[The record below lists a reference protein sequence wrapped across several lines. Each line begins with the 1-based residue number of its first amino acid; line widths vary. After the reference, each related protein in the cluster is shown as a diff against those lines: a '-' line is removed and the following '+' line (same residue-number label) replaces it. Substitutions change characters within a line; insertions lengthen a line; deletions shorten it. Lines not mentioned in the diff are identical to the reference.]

1 MAAAARRRLAVARL
15 LLLLSLTP
23 SSSRHDEHPSPPPP
37 PSIHSHC
44 DVTSHLPI
52 SGPADG
58 GTFVRVRGGGLDAGS
73 SWQCSFGETVVGAE
87 YDGSD
92 TDSVTC
98 YAPPAVSIDGTTTQ
112 VVTLQ
117 VSIDG
122 GSSWCNNG
130 SALSFQFYAPPVVS
144 AISPASGNAA
154 GGTNVTVTGV
164 GFSQGDTAHC
174 AFGVLYVGD
183 ERRAGATAE
192 ALERSDERLVC
203 ASPSAAR
210 ADAVGVATFSFD
222 RAALPAEEVT
232 SPCVDEYC
240 TPPRGWHEWPQP
252 THSPATPAC
261 RTRHTRH
268 RHPTAA
274 PLGCGNPPQAR
285 HARSGACNW
294 ALGIGHFA
302 LGIGHWALGIGHRAL
317 GIGHWALGIGNRA
330 LDIGYWALGLAA
342 MPRVTL
348 RPLARRL
355 APGRTHRYASGHNVT
370 LLALKPIPN
379 PSLNPTN
386 PHPRPRPN
394 PNPSPNPNPDPN
406 PTR

>member
-1 MAAAARRRLAVARL
+1 MAAVAVVPRRRLAVASL
-15 LLLLSLTP
+15 LLLA
-23 SSSRHDEHPSPPPP
+23 SSHSYEHPSPPPP
-37 PSIHSHC
+37 PAIHSDC
-44 DVTSHLPI
+44 YVTSHLPI

-58 GTFVRVRGGGLDAGS
+58 GTFVRVRGEGLDAGS

-98 YAPPAVSIDGTTTQ
+98 YAPPAVSGTT
-112 VVTLQ
+112 TLQ

-130 SALSFQFYAPPVVS
+130 SALSFQYYAPPVVS

-164 GFSQGDTAHC
+164 GFSQSATAHC

-183 ERRAGATAE
+183 ERRAGATTE

-210 ADAVGVATFSFD
+210 ADAVGIATFSFD

-240 TPPRGWHEWPQP
+240 TPPRGWQKCP
-252 THSPATPAC
+252 THHPCTC
-261 RTRHTRH
+261 RRCHSCDSRH
-268 RHPTAA
+268 RHPMAA
-274 PLGCGNPPQAR
+274 LLGCGGPLSLAR
-285 HARSGACNW
+285 HASSGACTRAIGAHW
-294 ALGIGHFA
+294 AIGP
-302 LGIGHWALGIGHRAL
+302 LGHWAM
-317 GIGHWALGIGNRA
+317 GN
-330 LDIGYWALGLAA
+330 W
-342 MPRVTL
+342 TL
-348 RPLARRL
+348 RRSGRYTCSCTYPCTCAWVDARL
-355 APGRTHRYASGHNVT
+355 DSVAGWLQAGRTAT
-370 LLALKPIPN
+370 
-379 PSLNPTN
+379 
-386 PHPRPRPN
+386 RPG
-394 PNPSPNPNPDPN
+394 
-406 PTR
+406 TT

>member
-98 YAPPAVSIDGTTTQ
+98 YAPPAVSGTT
-112 VVTLQ
+112 TLQ

-274 PLGCGNPPQAR
+274 PLGCGSPPQAR

-294 ALGIGHFA
+294 A

-317 GIGHWALGIGNRA
+317 GIGHWALGIGHWESG
-330 LDIGYWALGLAA
+330 IGHWVLGIGPRSHATCDAA
-342 MPRVTL
+342 TFGAQAGTRPHAPL
-348 RPLARRL
+348 RL
-355 APGRTHRYASGHNVT
+355 RTQRDAAGPETY
-370 LLALKPIPN
+370 PEPQ
-379 PSLNPTN
+379 PEPDQ
-386 PHPRPRPN
+386 
-394 PNPSPNPNPDPN
+394 PSP
-406 PTR
+406 

>member
-1 MAAAARRRLAVARL
+1 MAAVAMVLRRRLAVAS
-15 LLLLSLTP
+15 LLLLS
-23 SSSRHDEHPSPPPP
+23 SSHSYEHPSPPPP
-37 PSIHSHC
+37 PAIHSDCH
-44 DVTSHLPI
+44 VTSHLPI

-98 YAPPAVSIDGTTTQ
+98 YAPPAVSGTT
-112 VVTLQ
+112 TLQ

-130 SALSFQFYAPPVVS
+130 SALSFQYYAPPVVS

-164 GFSQGDTAHC
+164 GFSQGATAHC

-210 ADAVGVATFSFD
+210 ADAVGIATFSFD

-240 TPPRGWHEWPQP
+240 TPPRGWQECPPPHRPC
-252 THSPATPAC
+252 TC
-261 RTRHTRH
+261 RRCHCCDSCH
-268 RHPTAA
+268 RHPMAA
-274 PLGCGNPPQAR
+274 LLCCGRPLSLPR
-285 HARSGACNW
+285 HASSGACTR
-294 ALGIGHFA
+294 AIRAIGQLGQ
-302 LGIGHWALGIGHRAL
+302 GHWAM
-317 GIGHWALGIGNRA
+317 GN
-330 LDIGYWALGLAA
+330 W
-342 MPRVTL
+342 TL
-348 RPLARRL
+348 RRSGRYTCSFTCSCTCTCTCADARL
-355 APGRTHRYASGHNVT
+355 DTVAGWLQAGRTAT
-370 LLALKPIPN
+370 
-379 PSLNPTN
+379 
-386 PHPRPRPN
+386 RPG
-394 PNPSPNPNPDPN
+394 
-406 PTR
+406 TT

>member
-98 YAPPAVSIDGTTTQ
+98 YAPPTVSIDGTTTQ

-240 TPPRGWHEWPQP
+240 TPPRGWQECPQP
-252 THSPATPAC
+252 THSPPTPPC
-261 RTRHTRH
+261 HSCHTRH
-268 RHPTAA
+268 RHPTTA
-274 PLGCGNPPQAR
+274 PLGCGGPLVQAY
-285 HARSGACNW
+285 HARARGGACNV
-294 ALGIGHFA
+294 
-302 LGIGHWALGIGHRAL
+302 GIGHWALSIGHWALSIGHWALGVGHWALGVRHWAIGHWAIGHRAL
-317 GIGHWALGIGNRA
+317 GTGHSAFGI
-330 LDIGYWALGLAA
+330 AA
-342 MPRVTL
+342 MSRVTM
-348 RPLARRL
+348 RILARRL

-370 LLALKPIPN
+370 LLGDAEHKEDVLMLTKNLFSQAQQPP
-379 PSLNPTN
+379 
-386 PHPRPRPN
+386 
-394 PNPSPNPNPDPN
+394 
-406 PTR
+406 

>member
-98 YAPPAVSIDGTTTQ
+98 YAPPAVSGTT
-112 VVTLQ
+112 TLQ

-164 GFSQGDTAHC
+164 GFGQGGTAHC

-210 ADAVGVATFSFD
+210 ADAVGIATFSFD

-240 TPPRGWHEWPQP
+240 TPPRGWQEWPQP
-252 THSPATPAC
+252 THTCHSC
-261 RTRHTRH
+261 HSRR
-268 RHPTAA
+268 RHPTTA
-274 PLGCGNPPQAR
+274 PLGCGGPLAQAN
-285 HARSGACNW
+285 HALARSGACNRALGNW
-294 ALGIGHFA
+294 ALR
-302 LGIGHWALGIGHRAL
+302 IGHWALGIGQLGVGRWVLGIGRQVLGVRHWAIGHRAL
-317 GIGHWALGIGNRA
+317 GTGHSAFGK
-330 LDIGYWALGLAA
+330 AA
-342 MPRVTL
+342 MSRVTMRNFGAQAGARPHASL
-348 RPLARRL
+348 RLRA
-355 APGRTHRYASGHNVT
+355 
-370 LLALKPIPN
+370 
-379 PSLNPTN
+379 
-386 PHPRPRPN
+386 
-394 PNPSPNPNPDPN
+394 
-406 PTR
+406 

>member
-1 MAAAARRRLAVARL
+1 MAAVAVVPRRRLAVASL
-15 LLLLSLTP
+15 LLLA
-23 SSSRHDEHPSPPPP
+23 SSHSYEHPSPPPP
-37 PSIHSHC
+37 PAIHSDC
-44 DVTSHLPI
+44 YVTSHLPI

-58 GTFVRVRGGGLDAGS
+58 GTFVRVRGEGLDAGS

-98 YAPPAVSIDGTTTQ
+98 YAPPAVSGTT
-112 VVTLQ
+112 TLQ

-130 SALSFQFYAPPVVS
+130 SALSFQYYAPPVVS

-164 GFSQGDTAHC
+164 GFSQSATAHC

-183 ERRAGATAE
+183 ERRAGATTE

-210 ADAVGVATFSFD
+210 ADAVGIATFSFD

-240 TPPRGWHEWPQP
+240 TPPRGWQKCPP
-252 THSPATPAC
+252 TLAPAAAA
-261 RTRHTRH
+261 
-268 RHPTAA
+268 TAA
-274 PLGCGNPPQAR
+274 TAATGIPWPPCWAAEAHCR
-285 HARSGACNW
+285 WHATLAAAH
-294 ALGIGHFA
+294 ALGQLGHM
-302 LGIGHWALGIGHRAL
+302 GHWAIGPLGHGQ
-317 GIGHWALGIGNRA
+317 
-330 LDIGYWALGLAA
+330 LDSAA
-342 MPRVTL
+342 Q
-348 RPLARRL
+348 RPLHMLMHMSMHMHMRMCRC
-355 APGRTHRYASGHNVT
+355 AS
-370 LLALKPIPN
+370 
-379 PSLNPTN
+379 
-386 PHPRPRPN
+386 
-394 PNPSPNPNPDPN
+394 
-406 PTR
+406 

>member
-1 MAAAARRRLAVARL
+1 MVAAVAVVPRRRLAVASL
-15 LLLLSLTP
+15 LLLA
-23 SSSRHDEHPSPPPP
+23 SSHSYEHPSPPPP
-37 PSIHSHC
+37 PAIHSDC
-44 DVTSHLPI
+44 YVTSHLPI

-58 GTFVRVRGGGLDAGS
+58 GTFVRVRGEGLDAGS

-98 YAPPAVSIDGTTTQ
+98 YAPPAVSGTT
-112 VVTLQ
+112 TLQ

-130 SALSFQFYAPPVVS
+130 SALSFQYYAPPVVS

-164 GFSQGDTAHC
+164 GFSQSATAHC

-183 ERRAGATAE
+183 ERRAGATTE

-210 ADAVGVATFSFD
+210 ADAVGIATFSFD

-240 TPPRGWHEWPQP
+240 TPPRGWQKCRPP
-252 THSPATPAC
+252 TLAPAAAA
-261 RTRHTRH
+261 
-268 RHPTAA
+268 TAA
-274 PLGCGNPPQAR
+274 TA
-285 HARSGACNW
+285 AT
-294 ALGIGHFA
+294 GI
-302 LGIGHWALGIGHRAL
+302 
-317 GIGHWALGIGNRA
+317 
-330 LDIGYWALGLAA
+330 
-342 MPRVTL
+342 P
-348 RPLARRL
+348 
-355 APGRTHRYASGHNVT
+355 
-370 LLALKPIPN
+370 
-379 PSLNPTN
+379 
-386 PHPRPRPN
+386 
-394 PNPSPNPNPDPN
+394 
-406 PTR
+406 